1 MPGMSAEQQRNL
13 FQAFSQADTSITRKF
28 GGTGLGLAI
37 SKHLT
42 ELMGGDIRVSSQPRV
57 GSTFSF
63 TVNLR
68 PGRQPAAVVHA
79 ASHRPPVVDDS
90 PLAGLRVLLV
100 DDLPTNCLI
109 AGEILEAFGATVDTA
124 ENGVQALRKLLD
136 DQIPCDVVL
145 MDIQMPQMDGYE
157 AARRIRAIAP
167 GLPIIGQT
175 AHAMAE
181 EKARCLEAGM
191 NAHVAKPIDL
201 DILVGTIL
209 EHVRPAAAVP
219 TETPL
224 IDRSSL
230 AAHYPGRPDFVARLL
245 GVFAASNADT
255 ARRIDEAAAAA
266 DWASLAELAHALK
279 GSAGNISAPEL
290 RQQAAVT
297 EAAAR
302 DGAADTGHHATHLA
316 ELLRRCLGEIGS

>member
-1 MPGMSAEQQRNL
+1 MSAEQQRNL

-63 TVNLR
+63 TINLR

-79 ASHRPPVVDDS
+79 ASHRAPVVDDS

-136 DQIPCDVVL
+136 DQIPCERGADGHP
-145 MDIQMPQMDGYE
+145 DAGNGWPERPQRLPRR
-157 AARRIRAIAP
+157 AARRPAADHRHDGARPGQRRRERCRA
-167 GLPIIGQT
+167 
-175 AHAMAE
+175 
-181 EKARCLEAGM
+181 AGM
-191 NAHVAKPIDL
+191 DDFIAKPINPEFL
-201 DILVGTIL
+201 RRKLLPLAPGPRREGRQPNAGENLHVFQWRIAGTTGIDKADGL
-209 EHVRPAAAVP
+209 RRMMKTSQAHSTKRCCARLSHPLPRRDRSHPRRHRLRRPGHGGAPCPQRQGAGRHHRCRHAAA
-219 TETPL
+219 
-224 IDRSSL
+224 
-230 AAHYPGRPDFVARLL
+230 G
-245 GVFAASNADT
+245 GQ
-255 ARRIDEAAAAA
+255 
-266 DWASLAELAHALK
+266 
-279 GSAGNISAPEL
+279 GAGNG
-290 RQQAAVT
+290 
-297 EAAAR
+297 AAR
-302 DGAADTGHHATHLA
+302 TRYRA
-316 ELLRRCLGEIGS
+316 